1 MEAATNSVATATN
14 NLAAAAVA
22 GGLNGTVF
30 NGLDVAVIIFFAIG
44 MLVTVWFSMRKKNES
59 GKDYFLSGRDAN
71 WLQIGSSIFS
81 SNIGSEHLVG
91 LAGAGFVT
99 GMAMAHWE
107 MHAYWILILGWAFVP
122 LYDRMKIFTMPE
134 FLELRFSR
142 GSRNVLSL
150 LTMASLVL
158 TKIAATIYAGD
169 VVIRTLL
176 NVDSVN
182 IFGHQIDVFWVI
194 ALSLAATTGLYTIF
208 GGMRVIMYTAVLQ
221 APVLIFGSL
230 CILYMGLRVL
240 GHGSLVD
247 GWHATVT
254 AAGKNIHLVRSIH
267 DPDWPWLAILPGSA
281 IIGFWYWCTDQ
292 YIVQRVLA
300 GKNEQESRRGTI
312 LAGFFKLT
320 PVFIFLVPGMI
331 AFALTQTPGSGFTT
345 GGDAAYTPLVNQG
358 DAAYTSL
365 VAQILPHGLR
375 GMVACGMIVALMASL
390 GSKFNAS
397 ATLFTMDFY
406 REWHPT
412 ASPKTE
418 VIVGRIATAVIV
430 FIGMCWVLVIKS
442 LHMPLY
448 EYLQNVQ
455 GYLSPAI
462 AVLFAMGVFW
472 KRATAPAAVWA
483 FVIGMIGGFGRLAAD
498 LIIARPINTLKGIT
512 DGNLSML
519 HYLVNGPVSVASE
532 KTQHIKDQ
540 LQEATSQMAS
550 ALPLVKEQLAIKI
563 QCLQQILAATGIS
576 PDQYNEKKTIVE
588 AALPA
593 LKTQLHDQW
602 GVVFSF
608 QQNIHW
614 LYYCEGLFVLTA
626 LLMVIISLLT
636 KAPDP
641 KTIQYTYYGAT
652 PAEKAATRASWNAWD
667 VILSL
672 IVVGCVVLFYI
683 KFW

>member
-1 MEAATNSVATATN
+1 MDNSATNAAINAVTNAATN
-14 NLAAAAVA
+14 AAAAVR
-22 GGLNGTVF
+22 TSVF
-30 NGLDVAVIIFFAIG
+30 DNLDWFVIILFGLG
-44 MLVTVWFSMRKKNES
+44 MIATIWYSMRKKNES

-91 LAGAGFVT
+91 VAGAGFVT

-107 MHAYWILILGWAFVP
+107 MHGWIILVLGWVFVP

-176 NVDSVN
+176 NIDSVN
-182 IFGHQIDVFWVI
+182 IFGHQVDVFWAI
-194 ALSLAATTGLYTIF
+194 ALGLAFTTGLYTIF

-221 APVLIFGSL
+221 APVLIFGSV
-230 CILYMGLRVL
+230 CILYMGLHVL

-247 GWHATVT
+247 GWHATL
-254 AAGKNIHLVRSIH
+254 AAVGANVHLVRSIK
-267 DPDWPWLAILPGSA
+267 DPDYPWLAVLPASA

-300 GKNEQESRRGTI
+300 GKNQQESRRGTI

-331 AFALTQTPGSGFTT
+331 AFALTQTPSAGFATS
-345 GGDAAYTPLVNQG
+345 G

-406 REWHPT
+406 REWYPN
-412 ASPKTE
+412 ASGRTE

-430 FIGMCWVLVIKS
+430 FVGICWVLVIKA
-442 LHMPLY
+442 LHSNLY
-448 EYLQNVQ
+448 NYLQNVQ

-462 AVLFAMGVFW
+462 AVLFAAGVFW
-472 KRATAPAAVWA
+472 KRATAPAALWS
-483 FVIGMIGGFGRLAAD
+483 FVVGMLGGFAKLAAD
-498 LIIARPINTLKGIT
+498 LVMRN
-512 DGNLSML
+512 D
-519 HYLVNGPVSVASE
+519 SE
-532 KTQHIKDQ
+532 GVIK
-540 LQEATSQMAS
+540 L
-550 ALPLVKEQLAIKI
+550 KEQLYHGTIN
-563 QCLQQILAATGIS
+563 L
-576 PDQYNEKKTIVE
+576 DQYN
-588 AALPA
+588 AAIAPIKAKFGL
-593 LKTQLHDQW
+593 LFDFW
-602 GVVFSF
+602 
-608 QQNIHW
+608 NIHQW
-614 LYYCEGLFVLTA
+614 YYCEGLFVVTA
-626 LLMVIISLLT
+626 ALMIIISIMT

-641 KTIQYTYYGAT
+641 KTIKYTWYGAT
-652 PAEKAATRASWNAWD
+652 PEEKAATRASWNGMD
-667 VILSL
+667 VVLSL
-672 IVVGCVVLFYI
+672 IVVGAIVTFYI

>member
-1 MEAATNSVATATN
+1 MNEITNSVAVATN
-14 NLAAAAVA
+14 ALATTAAA

-30 NGLDVAVIIFFAIG
+30 NGLDVGVIILFAIG
-44 MLVTVWFSMRKKNES
+44 MIVTVWFSMRKKNES

-91 LAGAGFVT
+91 LAGAGFAT

-122 LYDRMKIFTMPE
+122 LYDRMKVFTMPE

-176 NVDSVN
+176 NVDH
-182 IFGHQIDVFWVI
+182 IDLFGHHIDVFWAI
-194 ALSLAATTGLYTIF
+194 ALGLAFTTGLYTVF

-221 APVLIFGSL
+221 APVLIFGSV

-247 GWHATVT
+247 GWHATLTTV
-254 AAGKNIHLVRSIH
+254 GDNVHLVRSIN

-300 GKNEQESRRGTI
+300 GKNQQESRRGTI

-331 AFALTQTPGSGFTT
+331 AFALTKTPGVGFST
-345 GGDAAYTPLVNQG
+345 NG

-406 REWHPT
+406 REWHPN
-412 ASPKTE
+412 ASGKTE
-418 VIVGRIATAVIV
+418 VFVGRLATAVIV
-430 FIGMCWVLVIKS
+430 FIGICWVLVIKN

-448 EYLQNVQ
+448 LYLQNVQ

-462 AVLFAMGVFW
+462 AVLFGLGVFW
-472 KRATAPAAVWA
+472 KRATAPAALWA
-483 FVIGMIGGFGRLAAD
+483 FVVGMVAGFGRLALD
-498 LIIARPINTLKGIT
+498 LIMRGDADAVTKLKG
-512 DGNLSML
+512 D
-519 HYLVNGPVSVASE
+519 HYHKLISQADYETGMAAIRATHNGFLFD
-532 KTQHIKDQ
+532 I
-540 LQEATSQMAS
+540 
-550 ALPLVKEQLAIKI
+550 
-563 QCLQQILAATGIS
+563 
-576 PDQYNEKKTIVE
+576 
-588 AALPA
+588 
-593 LKTQLHDQW
+593 W
-602 GVVFSF
+602 
-608 QQNIHW
+608 NIHW

-626 LLMVIISLLT
+626 ALMIVISLMT

-641 KTIQYTYYGAT
+641 KTVKFTWYGAT
-652 PAEKAATRASWNAWD
+652 AEEKAATRASWSTLD
-667 VILSL
+667 IVLSL
-672 IVVGCVVLFYI
+672 VVVACVVLFYL

>member
-1 MEAATNSVATATN
+1 MNEITNSVDVATN
-14 NLAAAAVA
+14 ALAAAAAV

-30 NGLDVAVIIFFAIG
+30 NGLDLAVIIVFALG
-44 MLVTVWFSMRKKNES
+44 MLATIWFSMRKKNET

-91 LAGAGFVT
+91 LAGAGFAT

-122 LYDRMKIFTMPE
+122 LYDRMKVFTMPE

-176 NVDSVN
+176 NVDHIN
-182 IFGHQIDVFWVI
+182 LFGHQVDVFWAI
-194 ALSLAATTGLYTIF
+194 ALGLAFTTGLYTVF

-221 APVLIFGSL
+221 SPVLIFGSV

-240 GHGSLVD
+240 GHGSLIE
-247 GWHATVT
+247 GWHATLT
-254 AAGKNIHLVRSIH
+254 AVANFSWHGDNVHLIRSVN
-267 DPDWPWLAILPGSA
+267 DPEWKWTAILPGSA

-300 GKNEQESRRGTI
+300 GKNQQESRRGTI

-331 AFALTQTPGSGFTT
+331 AFALTKTPGVGFSTS
-345 GGDAAYTPLVNQG
+345 G

-375 GMVACGMIVALMASL
+375 GLVACGMIVALMASL

-406 REWHPT
+406 REWYPN
-412 ASPKTE
+412 ASGKTE
-418 VIVGRIATAVIV
+418 VVVGRIATAVIV
-430 FIGMCWVLVIKS
+430 FIGICWVLVIKN

-448 EYLQNVQ
+448 LYLQNVQ
-455 GYLSPAI
+455 AYLSPAI

-472 KRATAPAAVWA
+472 KRATAPAALWA
-483 FVIGMIGGFGRLAAD
+483 FVIGMVGGFARLAAD
-498 LIIARPINTLKGIT
+498 LVMHTDADAVTKLKVDFYHGDITQAQFDSGIASIRA
-512 DGNLSML
+512 L
-519 HYLVNGPVSVASE
+519 HNGLMF
-532 KTQHIKDQ
+532 DF
-540 LQEATSQMAS
+540 
-550 ALPLVKEQLAIKI
+550 
-563 QCLQQILAATGIS
+563 
-576 PDQYNEKKTIVE
+576 
-588 AALPA
+588 
-593 LKTQLHDQW
+593 W
-602 GVVFSF
+602 
-608 QQNIHW
+608 NIHW
-614 LYYCEGLFVLTA
+614 LYFCEGLFVLTA
-626 LLMVIISLLT
+626 VLMVLISLVT

-641 KTIQYTYYGAT
+641 KTVKFTWYGAT
-652 PAEKAATRASWNAWD
+652 PEEKAATRASWNAMD
-667 VILSL
+667 VVLSL

>member
-1 MEAATNSVATATN
+1 MNLLTPL
-14 NLAAAAVA
+14 LAAADPVAAGSSTGSVFDTKDWIVIALFALGMIAV
-22 GGLNGTVF
+22 VWYS
-30 NGLDVAVIIFFAIG
+30 
-44 MLVTVWFSMRKKNES
+44 MLKKNES

-150 LTMASLVL
+150 LTVASLVL

-176 NVDSVN
+176 NVDHVD
-182 IFGHQIDVFWVI
+182 IAGHQIDIFWII
-194 ALSLAATTGLYTIF
+194 ALGLAFTTGVYTVF
-208 GGMRVIMYTAVLQ
+208 GGMRVIMYTSVLQ
-221 APVLIFGSL
+221 APVLILGSV
-230 CILYMGLRVL
+230 CILYMGLSKL
-240 GHGSLVD
+240 GHGNLID
-247 GWHATVT
+247 GWHTTLATVG
-254 AAGKNIHLVRSIH
+254 ANVHLVRSIH
-267 DPDWPWLAILPGSA
+267 DPEWPWLAILPGSA

-300 GKNEQESRRGTI
+300 GKNQQESRRGTI

-331 AFALTQTPGSGFTT
+331 AFALSKTPASGFTT
-345 GGDAAYTPLVNQG
+345 AGNGDQ
-358 DAAYTSL
+358 AYTSL

-390 GSKFNAS
+390 GSKFNAC

-406 REWHPT
+406 REWYPNAT
-412 ASPKTE
+412 GKTE
-418 VIVGRIATAVIV
+418 VFVGRVATAAIV
-430 FIGMCWVLVIKS
+430 FVGICWVLVIKG
-442 LHMPLY
+442 LHTNLY
-448 EYLQNVQ
+448 LYLQNVQ

-462 AVLFAMGVFW
+462 AVMFGLGVFW
-472 KRATAPAAVWA
+472 KRATAPAALWSFSVGVVA
-483 FVIGMIGGFGRLAAD
+483 GFARLAAD
-498 LIIARPINTLKGIT
+498 IVMRNDSEAVAKLKQDLYHNTITLDQFNAGIAPIRAKFGLLF
-512 DGNLSML
+512 DF
-519 HYLVNGPVSVASE
+519 
-532 KTQHIKDQ
+532 
-540 LQEATSQMAS
+540 
-550 ALPLVKEQLAIKI
+550 
-563 QCLQQILAATGIS
+563 
-576 PDQYNEKKTIVE
+576 
-588 AALPA
+588 
-593 LKTQLHDQW
+593 W
-602 GVVFSF
+602 
-608 QQNIHW
+608 NIHW
-614 LYYCEGLFVLTA
+614 LYYCEILFLFTA
-626 LLMVIISLLT
+626 VLMVIISLMT

-641 KTIQYTYYGAT
+641 KTVKYTYYGAT
-652 PAEKAATRASWNAWD
+652 PEEKAATKASWNAMD

-672 IVVGCVVLFYI
+672 IVIGCVVLFYL

>member
-1 MEAATNSVATATN
+1 MNEITNSVAAVTNAVAATT
-14 NLAAAAVA
+14 AAAVNT
-22 GGLNGTVF
+22 GSVF
-30 NGLDVAVIIFFAIG
+30 NNLDWFVIALFGLG
-44 MLVTVWFSMRKKNES
+44 MIVTVWFSMRKKNES

-91 LAGAGFVT
+91 LAGAGFIT

-107 MHAYWILILGWAFVP
+107 MHGWIILILGWAFVP

-182 IFGHQIDVFWVI
+182 LFGHQIDIFWVI
-194 ALSLAATTGLYTIF
+194 ALGLAATTGLYTIF

-221 APVLIFGSL
+221 APVLIFGSV
-230 CILYMGLRVL
+230 CILYMGLHVL

-247 GWHATVT
+247 GWKATL
-254 AAGKNIHLVRSIH
+254 AAVGDNVHLIRSNK
-267 DPDWPWLAILPGSA
+267 DPEWPWLAILPGSA
-281 IIGFWYWCTDQ
+281 MIGFWYWCTDQ

-300 GKNEQESRRGTI
+300 GKNQQESRRGTI

-331 AFALTQTPGSGFTT
+331 AYALTQTPSAGFSTS
-345 GGDAAYTPLVNQG
+345 G

-406 REWHPT
+406 REWYPK
-412 ASPKTE
+412 ASGKTE
-418 VIVGRIATAVIV
+418 VLVGRIATAAIV
-430 FIGMCWVLVIKS
+430 FLGICWVLVIKS
-442 LHMPLY
+442 LHTNLY
-448 EYLQNVQ
+448 LYLQNVQ

-462 AVLFAMGVFW
+462 AVLFIAGVFW
-472 KRATAPAAVWA
+472 KRATAPAALWS
-483 FVIGMIGGFGRLAAD
+483 FVVGMIGGFARLAAD
-498 LIIARPINTLKGIT
+498 LVMRNDSETVSKLKQQLYHSAITL
-512 DGNLSML
+512 
-519 HYLVNGPVSVASE
+519 
-532 KTQHIKDQ
+532 
-540 LQEATSQMAS
+540 
-550 ALPLVKEQLAIKI
+550 
-563 QCLQQILAATGIS
+563 
-576 PDQYNEKKTIVE
+576 DQYNAGIAPIRAKFG
-588 AALPA
+588 L
-593 LKTQLHDQW
+593 LFDFW
-602 GVVFSF
+602 
-608 QQNIHW
+608 NIFW
-614 LYYCEGLFVLTA
+614 LYYCEWLFLFTA
-626 LLMVIISLLT
+626 ALMIIISLMT

-641 KTIQYTYYGAT
+641 KTIKYTYYGAT
-652 PAEKAATRASWNAWD
+652 PEEKAATRASWNAMD
-667 VILSL
+667 VVLSL
-672 IVVGCVVLFYI
+672 IVVGIIVLFYI

>member
-1 MEAATNSVATATN
+1 MNEITNNVEVATNS
-14 NLAAAAVA
+14 LAAASAA
-22 GGLNGTVF
+22 GGMNGTVF
-30 NGLDVAVIIFFAIG
+30 NGLDMVVIIAFAVG
-44 MLVTVWFSMRKKNES
+44 MIVTVWFSMRKKNES

-91 LAGAGFVT
+91 LAGAGFAT

-122 LYDRMKIFTMPE
+122 LYDRMKVFTMPE

-176 NVDSVN
+176 NVDH
-182 IFGHQIDVFWVI
+182 IDLFGHHMDVFWAI
-194 ALSLAATTGLYTIF
+194 ALGLAFTTGLYTVF

-221 APVLIFGSL
+221 APVLIFGSV

-240 GHGSLVD
+240 GHGSLID
-247 GWHATVT
+247 GWHATLTTV
-254 AAGKNIHLVRSIH
+254 GDNVHLVRSIN

-300 GKNEQESRRGTI
+300 GKNQQESRRGTI

-331 AFALTQTPGSGFTT
+331 AFALTKTPGVGFST
-345 GGDAAYTPLVNQG
+345 NG

-406 REWHPT
+406 REWHPN
-412 ASPKTE
+412 ASGKTE

-430 FIGMCWVLVIKS
+430 FIGICWVLVIKN

-448 EYLQNVQ
+448 LYLQNVQ

-462 AVLFAMGVFW
+462 AVLFGMGVFW
-472 KRATAPAAVWA
+472 KRATAPAALWA
-483 FVIGMIGGFGRLAAD
+483 FVIGMVGGFARLAAD
-498 LIIARPINTLKGIT
+498 LVMHSDADAVSKLKGDHYHGVIT
-512 DGNLSML
+512 QAQYD
-519 HYLVNGPVSVASE
+519 
-532 KTQHIKDQ
+532 
-540 LQEATSQMAS
+540 
-550 ALPLVKEQLAIKI
+550 
-563 QCLQQILAATGIS
+563 TGI
-576 PDQYNEKKTIVE
+576 
-588 AALPA
+588 AAIRATHNGLMF
-593 LKTQLHDQW
+593 DFW
-602 GVVFSF
+602 
-608 QQNIHW
+608 NIHW

-626 LLMVIISLLT
+626 VLMVIISLLT

-641 KTIQYTYYGAT
+641 KTIKFTWYGAT
-652 PAEKAATRASWNAWD
+652 PEEKAATKASWNALD

>member
-1 MEAATNSVATATN
+1 MNEITNSVAGATN
-14 NLAAAAVA
+14 SLAAASVA
-22 GGLNGTVF
+22 GGMNGTVF
-30 NGLDVAVIIFFAIG
+30 NGLDLVVILAFAIG
-44 MLVTVWFSMRKKNES
+44 MIVTVWFSMRKKNES

-91 LAGAGFVT
+91 LAGAGFAT

-122 LYDRMKIFTMPE
+122 LYDRMKVFTMPE

-176 NVDSVN
+176 NVDH
-182 IFGHQIDVFWVI
+182 IDLFGHHVDVFWAI
-194 ALSLAATTGLYTIF
+194 ALGLAFTTGLYTVF

-221 APVLIFGSL
+221 APVLIFGSV

-247 GWHATVT
+247 GWHTTLTTV
-254 AAGKNIHLVRSIH
+254 GDNVHLVRSIN

-300 GKNEQESRRGTI
+300 GKNQQESRRGTI

-331 AFALTQTPGSGFTT
+331 AFALTKTPGVGFSTS
-345 GGDAAYTPLVNQG
+345 G

-406 REWHPT
+406 REWHPN
-412 ASPKTE
+412 ASGKTE

-430 FIGMCWVLVIKS
+430 FIGICWVLVIKN

-448 EYLQNVQ
+448 LYLQNVQ

-462 AVLFAMGVFW
+462 AVLFGMGVFW
-472 KRATAPAAVWA
+472 KRATAPAALWA
-483 FVIGMIGGFGRLAAD
+483 FVIGMVGGFARLAAD
-498 LIIARPINTLKGIT
+498 LVMHGDADAVSKLKG
-512 DGNLSML
+512 D
-519 HYLVNGPVSVASE
+519 HYHGA
-532 KTQHIKDQ
+532 I
-540 LQEATSQMAS
+540 SQA
-550 ALPLVKEQLAIKI
+550 QYD
-563 QCLQQILAATGIS
+563 TGI
-576 PDQYNEKKTIVE
+576 
-588 AALPA
+588 AAIRATHNGLMF
-593 LKTQLHDQW
+593 DFW
-602 GVVFSF
+602 
-608 QQNIHW
+608 NIHW

-626 LLMVIISLLT
+626 VLMVIISLLT

-641 KTIQYTYYGAT
+641 KTIKFTWYGAT
-652 PAEKAATRASWNAWD
+652 PVEKAATKASWNALD

>member
-1 MEAATNSVATATN
+1 MNEITNSLVTATN
-14 NLAAAAVA
+14 NLATASVA
-22 GGLNGTVF
+22 GGMNGTVF
-30 NGLDVAVIIFFAIG
+30 NGLDIAVIILFAIG
-44 MLVTVWFSMRKKNES
+44 MIVTVWFSMRKKNES

-91 LAGAGFVT
+91 LAGAGFAT

-122 LYDRMKIFTMPE
+122 LYDRMKVFTMPE

-176 NVDSVN
+176 NVDHIN
-182 IFGHQIDVFWVI
+182 LFGHQIDVFWAI
-194 ALSLAATTGLYTIF
+194 ALGLAFTTGLYTVF

-221 APVLIFGSL
+221 APVLIFGSV

-240 GHGSLVD
+240 GHGSLID
-247 GWHATVT
+247 GWHTTLTTV
-254 AAGKNIHLVRSIH
+254 GDNVHLVRSIN

-300 GKNEQESRRGTI
+300 GKNQQESRRGTI

-331 AFALTQTPGSGFTT
+331 AFALTKTPGVGFSTS
-345 GGDAAYTPLVNQG
+345 G

-406 REWHPT
+406 REWHPN
-412 ASPKTE
+412 ASGKTE
-418 VIVGRIATAVIV
+418 VFVGRLATAVIV
-430 FIGMCWVLVIKS
+430 FIGICWVLVIKN

-448 EYLQNVQ
+448 LYLQNVQ

-462 AVLFAMGVFW
+462 AVLFGLGVFW
-472 KRATAPAAVWA
+472 KRATAPAALWA
-483 FVIGMIGGFGRLAAD
+483 FVVGMIAGFGRLALD
-498 LIIARPINTLKGIT
+498 LIMRGDADAVTKLKG
-512 DGNLSML
+512 D
-519 HYLVNGPVSVASE
+519 HYHKL
-532 KTQHIKDQ
+532 I
-540 LQEATSQMAS
+540 SQADYD
-550 ALPLVKEQLAIKI
+550 
-563 QCLQQILAATGIS
+563 TGI
-576 PDQYNEKKTIVE
+576 
-588 AALPA
+588 AAIRATHNGL
-593 LKTQLHDQW
+593 LFDIW
-602 GVVFSF
+602 
-608 QQNIHW
+608 NIHW
-614 LYYCEGLFVLTA
+614 LYYCEGLFVVTA
-626 LLMVIISLLT
+626 ALMIIISLLT
-636 KAPDP
+636 KAPDT

-652 PAEKAATRASWNAWD
+652 PAEKAATRASWSTVD
-667 VILSL
+667 VVLSL
-672 IVVGCVVLFYI
+672 IVVACVVLFYI